1 MRPLVLVTLLLVLLT
16 LAAPAAADQINY
28 VSQPEEV
35 VIFLNDIA
43 YVRDTLRIPNDAEA
57 RIVLP
62 PQIFQDTLLVHQGDA
77 RLAQY
82 RISRSDAGLLLTIAA
97 ASGDDLRDIHLE
109 YLTAGIGWKPVYD
122 MTFTDDVSAGVDFYF
137 YAEVKNDSLALD
149 DVAVT
154 LAAGRVSTTEQLD
167 AVSTVTTNQYIAGYD
182 ETGTAA
188 LTQGAV
194 TIQYVYPL
202 PDTMTAAPG
211 ETLYAQ
217 LFGGNLPARRL
228 LLWNAPSDR
237 QVATIYKV
245 ENASGVPLTEGIVRS
260 YQADLFV
267 GSDFIEFTPVGSEGS
282 VTVGGLQDVRVD
294 RTETVTYHDEWPSD
308 QDTLHEITLTMSSFS
323 TDAIDL
329 EVVDFYP
336 PGASKF
342 EFSAVP
348 EFEPG
353 NLLRWQVNVPAGETV
368 EIVYSFRA
376 PS

>member
-1 MRPLVLVTLLLVLLT
+1 L
-16 LAAPAAADQINY
+16 
-28 VSQPEEV
+28 
-35 VIFLNDIA
+35 
-43 YVRDTLRIPNDAEA
+43 
-57 RIVLP
+57 
-62 PQIFQDTLLVHQGDA
+62 
-77 RLAQY
+77 
-82 RISRSDAGLLLTIAA
+82 
-97 ASGDDLRDIHLE
+97 
-109 YLTAGIGWKPVYD
+109 YD
-122 MTFTDDVSAGVDFYF
+122 
-137 YAEVKNDSLALD
+137 
-149 DVAVT
+149 
-154 LAAGRVSTTEQLD
+154 
-167 AVSTVTTNQYIAGYD
+167 
-182 ETGTAA
+182 
-188 LTQGAV
+188 
-194 TIQYVYPL
+194 
-202 PDTMTAAPG
+202 
-211 ETLYAQ
+211 Q
-217 LFGGNLPARRL
+217 LFCGNLPARRL

-294 RTETVTYHDEWPSD
+294 RVETVTYHDEWPSD

-323 TDAIDL
+323 TDAIAL